1 MKSRLRR
8 DATSVPGVC
17 LLAALL
23 LPGVVSAQA
32 TAFTSPAESAGAQG
46 LLEME
51 RRVIERTLPNGLKV
65 ILLPRPFAPVIS
77 MVTCAD
83 VGGVDE
89 NQNATGLAHIFE
101 HMAFKGTKTIGT
113 KDFAR
118 EAEAMK
124 REDAAFLA
132 LRAERLRRPKPDEAR
147 LKPLEEAFRKAQDDA
162 RQYVIVPGEF
172 GEIVERAGGRDL
184 NAGTNFDET
193 IYLYS
198 LPSNRLELWA
208 TLEADRFTNPVLR
221 EFYKEKDVVMEERR
235 MRESQPTG
243 RLFTDFMATAYQASM
258 YRAGVIGF
266 MSDLQGITRAQAE
279 AWFAKYYGGRNLTA
293 VVVGDVDPA
302 TAMPI
307 LERTLGSIPAGEKP
321 GPVVTQEPPQRAEKR
336 LTLEDPSQ
344 PFLFIGYH
352 KGDINDPDQP
362 VYDVINDILA
372 EGRSSRVHKALVTD
386 KKVAV
391 YAGAY
396 TELGQKYPGLFL
408 FVAVPTKGR
417 TNAECESALYEEIE
431 KLKNEPVSAEE
442 LQAVKAKEKKK
453 FLASVDSNMGLARQL
468 ASAQN
473 LQGDWREVFRRLARI
488 DRVTAAD
495 IQRVAQAAFVKSN
508 RTVGMI
514 DTTAATPA
522 RLPAN

>member
-1 MKSRLRR
+1 MRR
-8 DATSVPGVC
+8 ATRHKGTGVPGVC
-17 LLAALL
+17 LLSLLMVPGIVLAEAMPLTHAA
-23 LPGVVSAQA
+23 A
-32 TAFTSPAESAGAQG
+32 SAGAQG

-51 RRVIERTLPNGLKV
+51 TRVVEKTLPNGLKV

-101 HMAFKGTKTIGT
+101 HMAFKGTRTIGT
-113 KDFAR
+113 KDIAR
-118 EAEAMK
+118 EAEAMM
-124 REDAAFLA
+124 REDSAFLA

-162 RQYVIVPGEF
+162 RQYVVPGEF
-172 GEIVERAGGRDL
+172 GNIVERAGGRDL
-184 NAGTNFDET
+184 NAFTNFDET
-193 IYLYS
+193 VYLYS

-266 MSDLQGITRAQAE
+266 MSDLQGITRAEAE

-431 KLKNEPVSAEE
+431 KIKNEPVSAEE

-473 LQGDWREVFRRLARI
+473 LQGDWREVFRKLARI
-488 DRVTAAD
+488 DKVTAAD

-522 RLPAN
+522 RPPAN